1 MAKNPFVDETRNQF
15 RDQIA
20 DLSNNYTTY
29 PGVVFNSSKANT
41 VSSDTQSNGI
51 DILGNLGKK
60 SSSEIDT
67 QLVQTYQ
74 SIPGTIVK
82 TLIEF
87 PEYNS
92 AGDSVV
98 IELDDVMTLS
108 YSVYRAKMPVVTLGQ
123 TSVGGY
129 ALGVKTV
136 AGSMIRSVF
145 TTDNLTQ
152 FQSKCYIANSEQIK
166 KRMAHING
174 TVPSGVPEKE
184 MWSFM
189 KDDLA
194 TFNIHTVVL
203 SENQVNA
210 YETDEQSSTLFTR
223 FESILGC
230 VIMNNGQV
238 YSIEDLITESTF
250 SFQAKSVKSSS
261 DITEFTIGYS
271 NGGSAPSASSLLL
284 KDGI

>member
-41 VSSDTQSNGI
+41 VSSDTQGNGV
-51 DILGNLGKK
+51 DILGELGKK

-92 AGDSVV
+92 SGDSVV

-166 KRMAHING
+166 KRMARING

-238 YSIEDLITESTF
+238 YSIEDLITEGTF

-271 NGGSAPSASSLLL
+271 NGGSFPSASSLL
-284 KDGI
+284 

>member
-41 VSSDTQSNGI
+41 VSSDTQGNGI
-51 DILGNLGKK
+51 DILGGLGKK

-166 KRMAHING
+166 KRMARING

-238 YSIEDLITESTF
+238 YSIEDLITEGTF

-271 NGGSAPSASSLLL
+271 NGGSFPSASSLL
-284 KDGI
+284 

>member
-29 PGVVFNSSKANT
+29 PGIVFNSSKANT
-41 VSSDTQSNGI
+41 VSSDTQGNGI
-51 DILGNLGKK
+51 DILGELGKK

-166 KRMAHING
+166 KRMARING

-238 YSIEDLITESTF
+238 YSIEDLITEGTF

>member
-41 VSSDTQSNGI
+41 VSSDTQGNGI
-51 DILGNLGKK
+51 DILGELGKK

-166 KRMAHING
+166 KRMARING

-238 YSIEDLITESTF
+238 YSIEDLITEGTF

-271 NGGSAPSASSLLL
+271 NGGSFPSASSLL
-284 KDGI
+284 

>member
-1 MAKNPFVDETRNQF
+1 MAKNPFVDETRSQF
-15 RDQIA
+15 RDQIT

-41 VSSDTQSNGI
+41 VSSDTQNNGI
-51 DILGNLGKK
+51 DILGELGKK

-67 QLVQTYQ
+67 QLIQTYQ

-166 KRMAHING
+166 KRMARING

-238 YSIEDLITESTF
+238 YSIEDLITEGTF

-271 NGGSAPSASSLLL
+271 NGGSFPSASSLL
-284 KDGI
+284 

>member
-1 MAKNPFVDETRNQF
+1 MAKNPFVDETRSQF
-15 RDQIA
+15 RDQIT

-41 VSSDTQSNGI
+41 VSSSTKGSNI

-166 KRMAHING
+166 KRMARING

-238 YSIEDLITESTF
+238 YSIEDLITEGTF

-271 NGGSAPSASSLLL
+271 NGGSFPSASSLL
-284 KDGI
+284 

>member
-1 MAKNPFVDETRNQF
+1 MAKNLFVDETRNLF

-20 DLSNNYTTY
+20 DLSNLYTTY
-29 PGVVFNSSKANT
+29 PGVFVESSASNT
-41 VSSDTQSNGI
+41 ISRDTNSNGI
-51 DILGNLGKK
+51 KSLGELGKR

-67 QLVQTYQ
+67 QLVQTYE

-87 PEYNS
+87 PEYNA

-98 IELDDVMTLS
+98 IELDDVMTIS

-145 TTDNLTQ
+145 TSDNLTQ
-152 FQSKCYIANSEQIK
+152 FQSKCYIANSEEIK
-166 KRMAHING
+166 KRMQRLNG
-174 TVPSGVPEKE
+174 KLPTGAPEKE

-210 YETDEQSSTLFTR
+210 YETDEASSILFTR

-250 SFQAKSVKSSS
+250 SFQAKAVKSSS
-261 DITEFTIGYS
+261 DIREFTTGYS
-271 NGGSAPSASSLLL
+271 NGGSIPSASSLL
-284 KDGI
+284 K